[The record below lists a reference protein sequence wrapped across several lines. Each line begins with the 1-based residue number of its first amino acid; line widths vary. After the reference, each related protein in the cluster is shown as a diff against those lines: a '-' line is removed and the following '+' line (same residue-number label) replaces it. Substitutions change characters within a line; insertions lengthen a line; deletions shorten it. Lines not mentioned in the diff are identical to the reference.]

1 MAIQPG
7 DRLPAVDF
15 FVTTPDGLDT
25 RSTDDVFKGRRVV
38 LVGVPGAFTPTCD
51 RNHLPGFVEHAD
63 AILARG
69 IDAIAVTA
77 VNDAFVLKA
86 WAAKADP
93 EGRIT
98 FLGDGN
104 GTFAR
109 AIGLEADATARG
121 FGLRSQRYS
130 MLVEDGV
137 VAALSLEEVRGQ
149 VGVSGAEAM
158 LAALATPAPDV
169 ASP

>member
-1 MAIQPG
+1 MPIQPG
-7 DRLPAVDF
+7 DRLPQVDF

-51 RNHLPGFVEHAD
+51 RDHLPGFVKHAG
-63 AILARG
+63 AILAKG
-69 IDAIAVTA
+69 VDAIAVTA
-77 VNDAFVLKA
+77 VNDAFVLKT
-86 WAAKADP
+86 WAASADP

-104 GTFAR
+104 AAFAR
-109 AIGLEADATARG
+109 AAGLDVDVSARG

-130 MLVEDGV
+130 MVVDDGV
-137 VAALSLEEVRGQ
+137 VTALSLEEGRGQ

-158 LAALATPAPDV
+158 LEALDRAR
-169 ASP
+169 

>member
-7 DRLPAVDF
+7 DRLPEAEF
-15 FVTTPDGLDT
+15 FVKTPDGLDT
-25 RSTDDVFKGRRVV
+25 RSTADVFGGRRVV

-51 RNHLPGFVEHAD
+51 RNHLPGFVEHAN

-69 IDAIAVTA
+69 VDAIAVTA
-77 VNDAFVLKA
+77 VNDAFVLAA

-104 GTFAR
+104 GSFAR
-109 AIGLEADATARG
+109 ATGLDVDASARG
-121 FGLRSQRYS
+121 FGLRSQRYA
-130 MLVEDGV
+130 MIVDDGV
-137 VAALSLEEVRGQ
+137 VTSLSIEENRGE
-149 VGVSGAEAM
+149 VGVSGAEAI
-158 LAALATPAPDV
+158 LAALGAAR
-169 ASP
+169 

>member
-1 MAIQPG
+1 MTIQPG
-7 DRLPAVDF
+7 DRLPQATF
-15 FVTTPDGLDT
+15 FVSTSEGLDT

-51 RNHLPGFVEHAD
+51 RNHLPGFVARAA
-63 AILARG
+63 AIKAKG

-86 WAAKADP
+86 WAASTAA
-93 EGRIT
+93 EGIIE

-104 GTFAR
+104 GDFVR
-109 AIGLEADATARG
+109 AIGLAMDGSAKG

-130 MLVEDGV
+130 MIVDDGV
-137 VAALSLEEVRGQ
+137 VTALAVEEAPGRADL
-149 VGVSGAEAM
+149 SGAEAL
-158 LAALATPAPDV
+158 LASLDQAF
-169 ASP
+169 S

>member
-7 DRLPAVDF
+7 DRLPQVDF
-15 FVTTPDGLDT
+15 FVTTPDGLET
-25 RSTDDVFKGRRVV
+25 RSTADVFDGRRVV

-63 AILARG
+63 AILAKG

-93 EGRIT
+93 GGRVT

-104 GTFAR
+104 ATFAR
-109 AIGLEADATARG
+109 ALGLEMDGSARG
-121 FGLRSQRYS
+121 FGVRSQRYA
-130 MLVEDGV
+130 MVVDDGV
-137 VAALSLEEVRGQ
+137 VTTLSLEEVPRTVQ
-149 VGVSGAEAM
+149 ATGAEAL
-158 LAALATPAPDV
+158 LASL
-169 ASP
+169 

>member
-7 DRLPAVDF
+7 DRLPQVDF

-25 RSTDDVFKGRRVV
+25 RSTSDVFDGRRVV

-51 RNHLPGFVEHAD
+51 RNHLPGFVRHAA
-63 AILARG
+63 AILAKG
-69 IDAIAVTA
+69 VDAIAVTA

-86 WAAKADP
+86 WAASADP

-104 GTFAR
+104 AEFAR
-109 AIGLEADATARG
+109 AIGLEMDGSARG
-121 FGLRSQRYS
+121 FGTRSQRYS
-130 MLVEDGV
+130 MVVEDGV
-137 VAALSLEEVRGQ
+137 VAALSVEETPRQ
-149 VGVSGAEAM
+149 AEASGAEA
-158 LAALATPAPDV
+158 LLATLDGAER
-169 ASP
+169 AGGS